1 MRYAYLRPQLTVF
14 VEKDTR
20 KRANDIKF
28 RRGGPTHSPCTF
40 FPAASREEAE
50 YDAEPA
56 GALGG
61 EGMMAHEAG
70 YGAPEVMAFA
80 ALADRHE
87 AILFDAYGVLVN
99 AAGALPGAAEAVSHL
114 IARDQPFL
122 VVTNDASRSPERA
135 SARFTRLGIPVRPEQ
150 VLSSGMLIAPALE
163 EQGMRGRRVVVLGTG
178 DSANY
183 ASQIGATVV
192 DPDPADPADAVVIA
206 DEGGF
211 DTLGRLDDTL
221 SMIIA
226 AQARGWRPVL
236 LLANPDLVYPSGQ
249 GTFGLTA
256 GSLAGMLER
265 ALALLVGHDAPRFEV
280 LGKPAARH
288 FETALERVGTR
299 DAVMLGDTLH
309 TDIAG
314 ARQVGIASAIV
325 LTGVTTAAQV
335 AEAGEQGPTYVM
347 HGLQL

>member
-1 MRYAYLRPQLTVF
+1 MEQSDGTFEPVQRAFYLSPTRLH
-14 VEKDTR
+14 DTMVHV
-20 KRANDIKF
+20 DH
-28 RRGGPTHSPCTF
+28 GQSPEHIT
-40 FPAASREEAE
+40 
-50 YDAEPA
+50 
-56 GALGG
+56 
-61 EGMMAHEAG
+61 
-70 YGAPEVMAFA
+70 FA
-80 ALADRHE
+80 ALADRHD

-135 SARFTRLGIPVRPEQ
+135 SARFTRLGIPVRPEH

-163 EQGMRGRRVVVLGTG
+163 EQGMRGKRVVVLGTG

-183 ASQIGATVV
+183 ARQIGAMVV
-192 DPDPADPADAVVIA
+192 EPDPADPADAVVIA

-211 DTLGRLDDTL
+211 DTLGTLDDTL
-221 SMIIA
+221 SMILA
-226 AQARGWRPVL
+226 NHARGCHTSL
-236 LLANPDLVYPSGQ
+236 LLANPDLVYPSGA

-265 ALALLVGHDAPRFEV
+265 ALELLLGAAAPRFEV

-288 FETALERVGTR
+288 FETALALVGTR
-299 DAVMLGDTLH
+299 NAVMLGDTLH

-314 ARQVGIASAIV
+314 AHGVGIASAIV
-325 LTGVTTAAQV
+325 LTGVTTALQV
-335 AEAGEQGPTYVM
+335 AEAGAHGPTYVM
-347 HGLQL
+347 NGLTW

>member
-1 MRYAYLRPQLTVF
+1 MSAQHTSF
-14 VEKDTR
+14 T
-20 KRANDIKF
+20 
-28 RRGGPTHSPCTF
+28 
-40 FPAASREEAE
+40 
-50 YDAEPA
+50 
-56 GALGG
+56 
-61 EGMMAHEAG
+61 
-70 YGAPEVMAFA
+70 
-80 ALADRHE
+80 ALADKHD

-135 SARFTRLGIPVRPEQ
+135 SARFTKLGIPVRPEH

-163 EQGMRGRRVVVLGTG
+163 EHGMRGKRVVVLGTG

-183 ASQIGATVV
+183 ARQIGAMVV
-192 DPDPADPADAVVIA
+192 DPDVAAPADAVVIA

-211 DTLGRLDDTL
+211 DTLGMLDETL
-221 SMIIA
+221 SMIVA
-226 AQARGWRPVL
+226 AHAAGRPTVL
-236 LLANPDLVYPSGQ
+236 LLANPDLVYPSGT

-265 ALALLVGHDAPRFEV
+265 ALELLLGHEAPRFEV

-299 DAVMLGDTLH
+299 NAVMLGDTLH

-314 ARQVGIASAIV
+314 AHGVGIASAIV
-325 LTGVTTAAQV
+325 LTGVTTLGQVKAAG
-335 AEAGEQGPTYVM
+335 AHGPTYVLD
-347 HGLQL
+347 GLRL

>member
-1 MRYAYLRPQLTVF
+1 MEQSDGTFEPVQRAFSLLPTRLH
-14 VEKDTR
+14 DTMVHV
-20 KRANDIKF
+20 DH
-28 RRGGPTHSPCTF
+28 GQSPEHIT
-40 FPAASREEAE
+40 
-50 YDAEPA
+50 
-56 GALGG
+56 
-61 EGMMAHEAG
+61 
-70 YGAPEVMAFA
+70 FA
-80 ALADRHE
+80 ALADRHD

-135 SARFTRLGIPVRPEQ
+135 SARFTRLGIPVRPEH

-163 EQGMRGRRVVVLGTG
+163 EQGMRGKRVVVLGTG

-183 ASQIGATVV
+183 ARQIGAMVV
-192 DPDPADPADAVVIA
+192 EPDPADPADAVVIA

-211 DTLGRLDDTL
+211 DTLGTLDDTL
-221 SMIIA
+221 SMIVA
-226 AQARGWRPVL
+226 NHARGRHTAL
-236 LLANPDLVYPSGQ
+236 LLANPDLVYPSGA

-265 ALALLVGHDAPRFEV
+265 ALELLLGAAAPRFEV

-288 FETALERVGTR
+288 FDTALACVGTR
-299 DAVMLGDTLH
+299 NAVMLGDTLH

-314 ARQVGIASAIV
+314 ARGVGIASAIV
-325 LTGVTTAAQV
+325 LTGVTTALHV
-335 AEAGEQGPTYVM
+335 AAAGAHGPTYVM
-347 HGLQL
+347 NGLTW